1 MKAYILINA
10 GLGIVSDVL
19 DDLRK
24 IDEIKSANSTIGPYD
39 IIALIESSNL
49 SGLGNTIVQKIQK
62 VPGVSKTLTCMIIE

>member
-24 IDEIKSANSTIGPYD
+24 IDEIKSANSTAGPYD
-39 IIALIESSNL
+39 IIAFMESSDL
-49 SGLGNTIVQKIQK
+49 SSLGDTIVQKIQK
-62 VPGVSKTLTCMIIE
+62 VPGVSKTLTCIIIE